1 MATKNPSAA
10 DVIKTLKAKNKKE
23 YDNLVVLSDSKT
35 SKVTE
40 WISTGSYA
48 LNKIISGDPRK
59 GIPVGLISAF
69 AGEESTGKSF
79 LGANIAREAQKAGF
93 IVIYVETENSPIG
106 EMLSKV
112 GADPDNIIKPEGCFT
127 ISDVK
132 NNLVKTMRD
141 IHEAYPDSKL
151 LVILDSLGN
160 LVSDKQLYGDI
171 EKDKV
176 GHDQGMKAK
185 ELKALA
191 AILTAELGR
200 CNGTMVVINHIY
212 LKPGQ
217 NPKVPPEQVFS
228 GGSGF
233 LYTASVIVYMHKR
246 TDREE
251 TENLATG
258 KEVKR
263 AVGVFIRGMTKKN
276 RIIPEGKSGEFH
288 ISFAKGMNKWYG
300 MLEEAIQFGFMTEAA
315 QGQGYFV
322 KHLNKKVK
330 TGALYSDEVWLPI
343 FNELSDK
350 IAEATAY
357 KSVVDMSEFSED
369 EPKSESTEQNE
380 KEISHVGI
388 GTSEVTEDD
397 DVVEE
402 DEKPRKNKGRRGR
415 PRTSK

>member
-1 MATKNPSAA
+1 MANKQVNAV
-10 DVIKTLKAKNKKE
+10 DVIKALKAKNKKE
-23 YDNLVVLSDSKT
+23 YENLVVLSDSKT

-40 WISTGSYA
+40 WISTGSYS

-59 GIPVGLISAF
+59 GIPVGLITAF

-79 LGANIAREAQKAGF
+79 LGANIAREGQKSGF

-106 EMLSKV
+106 EMLIKV

-141 IHEAYPDSKL
+141 IHEQFPESKL
-151 LVILDSLGN
+151 LIILDSLGN

-191 AILTAELGR
+191 AILTTELGR
-200 CNGTMVVINHIY
+200 CNGTMVVINHVY

-217 NPKVPPEQVFS
+217 NPALPPEQVFS

-246 TDREE
+246 TEKDEE
-251 TENLATG
+251 ENLATG
-258 KEVKR
+258 KTVKR
-263 AVGVFIRGMTKKN
+263 AVGVFIRGSTKKN
-276 RIIPEGKSGEFH
+276 RIIPEGKTGEFH
-288 ISFAKGMNKWYG
+288 ISFANGMNKWYG
-300 MLEEAIQFGFMTEAA
+300 LLEDALQFGFIEEAS
-315 QGQGYFV
+315 QGWYNI
-322 KHLNKKVK
+322 KHLNKKVR
-330 TGALYSDEVWLPI
+330 TGELYSDEHWQPI
-343 FNELSDK
+343 FNELCEK
-350 IAEATAY
+350 IAESTAY
-357 KSVVDMSEFSED
+357 KSLVDENIFTVDAENKDNDENNKGED
-369 EPKSESTEQNE
+369 EEEPT
-380 KEISHVGI
+380 
-388 GTSEVTEDD
+388 GTV
-397 DVVEE
+397 
-402 DEKPRKNKGRRGR
+402 KKGGKRGR
-415 PRTSK
+415 PRLS